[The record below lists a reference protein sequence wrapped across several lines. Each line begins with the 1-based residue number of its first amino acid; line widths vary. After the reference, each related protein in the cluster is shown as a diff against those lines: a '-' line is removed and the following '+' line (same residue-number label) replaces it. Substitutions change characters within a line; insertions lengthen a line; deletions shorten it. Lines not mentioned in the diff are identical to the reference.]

1 MSFNSSD
8 NLVLVAP
15 RPVRL
20 AAGAAPFSYH
30 SPIAHRPRSRAAL
43 LSAAADAFDRLRLV
57 DDNSDHQDFRPADL
71 SDKEPLSPRA
81 SPRYVS

>member
-1 MSFNSSD
+1 MSFTND

-15 RPVRL
+15 RPVRI
-20 AAGAAPFSYH
+20 ASGAAPFPFN

-57 DDNSDHQDFRPADL
+57 DEHADHLEQRQPEL
-71 SDKEPLSPRA
+71 SDKENLSPRA
-81 SPRYVS
+81 SPR